1 MRMNPT
7 RQWLKRIS
15 RQLLRSP
22 LPPPQAETEAPAME
36 ATLPEASIVE
46 GEYTCANA
54 VFLKE

>member
-1 MRMNPT
+1 MNPT